1 MKIKEIAA
9 AAALMALC
17 GGAAMAQPGG
27 GQDNPMRAKMREACG
42 ADIQKYCA
50 DKNGPDR
57 RSCVMENRE
66 KFTDTCKAALKEMQ
80 SMMQGG
86 GAKPN

>member
-1 MKIKEIAA
+1 MKIGTIAA
-9 AAALMALC
+9 VAALMALC
-17 GGAAMAQPGG
+17 GGAAMAQPAG

-57 RSCVMENRE
+57 RTCVMENRE
-66 KFTDTCKAALKEMQ
+66 KFSDTCKEAMKEMQ
-80 SMMQGG
+80 AAMQGG
-86 GAKPN
+86 GKPN